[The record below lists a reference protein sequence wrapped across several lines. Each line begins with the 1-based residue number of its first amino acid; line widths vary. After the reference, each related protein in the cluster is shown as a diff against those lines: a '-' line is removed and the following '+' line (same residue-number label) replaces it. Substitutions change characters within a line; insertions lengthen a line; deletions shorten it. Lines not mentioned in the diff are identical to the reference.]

1 MRRSVGR
8 RPLVR
13 GRTRPQGRLTLVFVV
28 VTALML
34 TLLGRLWY
42 LQIVTGPSYVRAATE
57 SRARS
62 VVLPPVRGQI
72 LDVRGRPL
80 VANETKPQVSVD
92 YMALIHQPDGG
103 KDVLT
108 RLARAL
114 GRPYQEI
121 ADRARL
127 CTGDMPRPCWPGSP
141 YQPIVVADDVSVR
154 TALWIAERQD
164 EFPGVSTALRPV
176 RTYPLGSAAAHV
188 LGYLQPPS
196 PDDPSGGPELIGRDG
211 LEAQYDRELAGRT
224 GIREVAVDSTGKV
237 TGLIREE
244 AAVAGDTLV
253 TSIDARIQELAERA
267 LARAVTA
274 ARKRGEPAD
283 SGAVVVLEAKTGRVT
298 AIADYPTYDP
308 GVWTGG
314 ISQHDYEDL
323 PLVSAAV
330 QGQWPPG
337 STWKVTST
345 AAAAKAG
352 YSLRASYDC
361 PGGYTIGGR
370 VFHNF
375 ESAELGR
382 MDMHRAL
389 VVSCDTI
396 FYRFAEKMWQRDGGL
411 KPVKHPKDP
420 MQAMAG
426 EFGFGTPTGVDL
438 PHEAQ
443 GRVPDRAWK
452 KANWERTKADSCR
465 RAKTGYPEMSDRKRA
480 AYLRALAADNCSS
493 GGVWWAGDAANFSIG
508 QGDVLVTPLQLAWGY
523 AALANGG
530 TVFSPRIGKRVVR
543 PDGAVV
549 RTITPPVAGKID
561 ASRKTLRFIRDS
573 LADVPRTG
581 TAAGAFEGYPFGRL
595 PVAGKTGT
603 AEAYGRQDTSWFASF
618 GPVNKP
624 KYVVVVVVSQG
635 GTGATTAAPA
645 ARDIWE
651 GIAALTHDAKK
662 HDEKKH
668 DKKSKK
674 DKKDGRGT
682 RSASLPPVA
691 FAGAGGAR

>member
-1 MRRSVGR
+1 MRRGAHR
-8 RPLVR
+8 
-13 GRTRPQGRLTLVFVV
+13 GRLTVVFVV
-28 VTALML
+28 VTTLML

-42 LQIVTGPSYVRAATE
+42 LQVVTGPSYVKAATE
-57 SRARS
+57 SRVRS

-72 LDVRGRPL
+72 LDVRGTPL
-80 VANETKPQVSVD
+80 VANETRPQVSVD

-103 KDVLT
+103 RAVLE

-127 CTGDMPRPCWPGSP
+127 CAKDVPRPCWPGSP
-141 YQPIVVADDVSVR
+141 YQPITVADDVSVR

-196 PDDPSGGPELIGRDG
+196 PDDPEGGPDLVGRDG
-211 LEAQYDRELAGRT
+211 LEAEYDADLAGRT

-237 TGLIREE
+237 TGLNREQP
-244 AAVAGDTLV
+244 AVPGDTLV
-253 TSIDARIQELAERA
+253 TSIDARIQQVAERA
-267 LARAVTA
+267 LARAVAA

-283 SGAVVVLEAKTGRVT
+283 SGAAVVLEAKTGRVT

-308 GVWTGG
+308 SVWTGG
-314 ISQHDYEDL
+314 ISQRDYEDL

-330 QGQWPPG
+330 LGQWAPG

-361 PGGYTIGGR
+361 PGGYRIGGR

-382 MDMHRAL
+382 MDMRRAL

-396 FYRFAEKMWQRDGGL
+396 FYRFADRLWRRDGGL
-411 KPVKHPKDP
+411 RPVKRPKDP
-420 MQAMAG
+420 MQAMAR
-426 EFGFGTPTGVDL
+426 EFGFGTATGVDL
-438 PHEAQ
+438 PHEAA

-465 RAKTGYPEMSDRKRA
+465 RAKTGYPEVSDRRRA
-480 AYLRALAADNCSS
+480 AYLKALASDNCRS

-508 QGDVLVTPLQLAWGY
+508 QGDVLVTPLQLARGY

-530 TVFSPRIGKRVVR
+530 TVFSPRIGKQVVR
-543 PDGAVV
+543 PDGTVV
-549 RTITPPVAGKID
+549 RTITPPVAGRID
-561 ASRKTLRFIRDS
+561 VSRKTLRFIRGA
-573 LADVPRTG
+573 LAGVPRAG
-581 TAAGAFEGYPFGRL
+581 TAAAAFKGFPLKRF

-603 AEAYGRQDTSWFASF
+603 AEAYGRHDTSWFASF
-618 GPVNKP
+618 APADDP
-624 KYVVVVVVSQG
+624 EYVVVVVVSQG
-635 GTGATTAAPA
+635 GTGGTTAAPA
-645 ARDIWE
+645 AREIWE
-651 GIAALTHDAKK
+651 GIDALTHKK
-662 HDEKKH
+662 KKH
-668 DKKSKK
+668 DKKKHGKSGK
-674 DKKDGRGT
+674 R
-682 RSASLPPVA
+682 
-691 FAGAGGAR
+691 

>member
-1 MRRSVGR
+1 MRRSAHR
-8 RPLVR
+8 
-13 GRTRPQGRLTLVFVV
+13 GRLTLVFVV

-34 TLLGRLWY
+34 TLLGRLWH
-42 LQIVTGPSYVRAATE
+42 LQVVTGPSYVKAATE
-57 SRARS
+57 ARVRS

-72 LDVRGRPL
+72 LDVNGRPL

-108 RLARAL
+108 RLAAAL

-127 CTGDMPRPCWPGSP
+127 CGRDVPRPCWPGSP

-154 TALWIAERQD
+154 TALWIAERQS

-176 RTYPLGSAAAHV
+176 RTYPLGSAGAHM

-196 PDDPSGGPELIGRDG
+196 PDDPAGGRELIGRDG
-211 LEAQYDRELAGRT
+211 LEAEYDRELSGRT
-224 GIREVAVDSTGKV
+224 GIRQMAVDSTGKV
-237 TGLIREE
+237 TGLVREE

-253 TSIDARIQELAERA
+253 TSIDARVQETAERA

-283 SGAVVVLEAKTGRVT
+283 SGAAVVLEAKTGRVT
-298 AIADYPTYDP
+298 AIANYPTYDP
-308 GVWTGG
+308 GVWAEG
-314 ISQHDYEDL
+314 ISQRDYENL

-361 PGGYTIGGR
+361 PGGYKIGGR

-382 MDMHRAL
+382 MDMHQAL

-396 FYRFAEKMWQRDGGL
+396 FYRFAEKMWLRDGGL
-411 KPVKHPKDP
+411 APVKRPKDP
-420 MQAMAG
+420 MRAMAE
-426 EFGFGTPTGVDL
+426 EFGFGTATGVDL
-438 PHEAQ
+438 PHEAA
-443 GRVPDRAWK
+443 GRVPGRAWK
-452 KANWERTKADSCR
+452 KANWERTRADSCR
-465 RAKTGYPEMSDRKRA
+465 RAKTGYPEMTDRKRA
-480 AYLRALAADNCSS
+480 AYLKAIAADNCRS

-508 QGDVLVTPLQLAWGY
+508 QGDVLVTPLQLARGY

-530 TVFSPRIGKRVVR
+530 KVFSPRIGKRIVR
-543 PDGAVV
+543 PDGTVV
-549 RTITPPVAGKID
+549 RTITPPVVGKVG
-561 ASRKTLRFIRDS
+561 ASRKTLRFIRDA
-573 LADVPRTG
+573 LADVPRSG
-581 TAAGAFEGYPFGRL
+581 TAAGAFDGYAFERL
-595 PVAGKTGT
+595 PIAGKTGT

-618 GPVNKP
+618 GPLKKP

-635 GTGATTAAPA
+635 GTGGSTAAPA
-645 ARDIWE
+645 AREIWE
-651 GIAALTHDAKK
+651 GIAALSHDRKK
-662 HDEKKH
+662 H
-668 DKKSKK
+668 
-674 DKKDGRGT
+674 KKDGR
-682 RSASLPPVA
+682 R
-691 FAGAGGAR
+691 